1 MASSSKATGQHWW
14 LGWYALAY
22 VPDELQDDDGE
33 KLTPAM
39 TKLTE
44 DGDIIYNIF
53 QGDMN
58 GDGYQTTK
66 ASSRF
71 KSVNYDSNIK
81 KNYRYV
87 LDETGRNNLVTFVDG
102 KHGLK
107 GACVYKGVQVVPSRD
122 DNEISHKNSEI
133 PLPAP
138 LLYTGVK
145 AAGEGWSENGMN
157 IFLGSGND
165 NIENFYPIDT
175 VGNKVV
181 PRVSTD
187 FRNYE
192 GYKSGLPK
200 IEGGA
205 AEDYTHVLDDTFDG
219 VDKDGW
225 FPSVSTYTQ
234 DDETDMDK
242 PYNQYCRQYWKVLS
256 ISNFNKYCA
265 PVNASGLLYDENTG
279 CRNMAKATKYF
290 PISDYSVTSTAKTA
304 DNEYATGI
312 KLKVQLKLNGNAE
325 DGSYFKDVETGS
337 EGNVATLNP
346 SPTEDEQALFNTQ
359 QVSFRF
365 NRIGIY
371 AVPMRQ
377 YGCSGD
383 NGEMKAQFQ
392 IDTEAE
398 PVLFAVCEWDSPV
411 TLSDSG
417 EGLSEFQSDIF
428 IDLSAAVD
436 DSSVIRESAVFYNLY
451 EDDAIDWYKNQLVA
465 NASIAEALVNMQI
478 EMGYLRNQKNGKQAC
493 CPKTETIQ
501 QQKSSSSGLRNLV
514 DAKDYNSNSV
524 RNRLGQEEG
533 TSIGTIY
540 SDVEPN
546 LGAIGRPTGDGSINV
561 LARES
566 TDGTSTVYSAVIG
579 ARQDPRH
586 AVDYGDAIFD
596 DCTYMDMLVTPIV
609 DAAKSIRIGNLW
621 VRTSLYYE
629 LYSFGKPSTP
639 SSENAWDY
647 PDNADTN
654 NYGHSKTWLTDYF
667 GSGTLNTGLPSVLVK
682 RTANGVTTTDV
693 NGTISGLPTDLLSEV
708 ATSATVPALVNE
720 INRSLENY
728 ETERDYT
735 VYYYPSSTSRSYD
748 GYKCRRMTH
757 VTLPK
762 IQLYR
767 LDSAVLGEINSR
779 IESTGWRIPST
790 EDWDSIIS
798 NTAKDTEKATA
809 IRSASKWTATG
820 GTGDVYPLG
829 GFAVSR
835 GAVQPSLYTGD
846 APVIYL
852 AIADDA
858 SRVVAFDGTKFEII
872 GKTIPEIE
880 AGLSHVAIL
889 CVADATV
896 ITDGIDKYKLGDDSY
911 SLMEGSITEGNH
923 SFNAGEKS
931 VILASANYN
940 SIFGGMYNKIEDSDH
955 NAILN
960 GYHNELLGAV
970 FSCVFGSGNVLKTS
984 SAVPACRMLV
994 DGMNTIVSG
1003 GATSFIFAENS
1014 YAESLYQSSVMG
1026 DACDIRNMYCS
1037 RFIGQST
1044 SLLNRMVYSDVIA
1057 YASHHMPYMA
1067 MSRAIVTNDH
1077 RDDLPST
1084 LSYDSNSHLYYSD
1097 IIGYKLHFLEK
1108 KDVSDNTTIAFSHL
1122 TAGADV
1128 GIVNT
1133 MAGYSDIFAYEDAS
1147 DINSWFALKTLESVT
1162 IAYSDIK
1169 LCSASI
1175 TSAYIDGDVYF
1186 GQNRVNFCD
1195 ISLAQSFI
1203 QLGEANANH
1212 SVNFGIMKLSYSMIS
1227 KCDCSYIYE
1236 TGTRHFLTS
1245 ARVHYATLFGNL
1257 ISLSSNYIRNTHI
1270 YGSLTLNGSL
1280 DNHIILGGLDGTSV
1294 GNFSASSYIA
1304 DFGSYITQS
1313 YKNYPMI
1320 WSLGGI
1326 GLYMN
1331 KIVLGDKGVSS
1342 SKAPSVGDVLSVV
1355 GVEDN
1360 MATVAWKSVSGGGG
1374 GSSDYYPGDNIDI
1387 DTARKINVVNRKKL
1401 MIKAPLTEEK
1411 NETSLVVGIRDDAF
1425 ASVDALNNETKLRVT
1440 GDNQNQQ
1447 RIDQVD
1453 ADLNAEIQNRIEAV
1467 SKKQDKLTFDY
1478 TPTADSTN
1486 PVTSDGIKKAL
1497 DAKQDDISSIIP
1509 ADASSTNQVATKAYA
1524 DAIGE
1529 RLEARYLGYDTAGNP
1544 FPTHAALT
1552 NATTYYY
1559 QGQAVAPDTNDIT
1572 TVTAD
1577 EDHLNESGVACVTR
1591 YRWNGTAWAFEY
1603 VINNTGLNEAQL
1615 LAVNSGITSTK
1626 VAKYDGYEQQIT
1638 DAGNNVI
1645 LTYGQTPTRT
1655 YAELVELQKK
1665 GKLWIKD
1672 EYGTGFVCFADVSK
1686 MYSILVLDASEEVR
1700 ALRSDLTWVK
1710 STISLQK
1717 SLTFDSTPTADS
1729 TNPVT
1734 SDGIKTALDQ
1744 VDADLN
1750 AEIQNRIEA
1759 VSKKQ
1764 DSCYFFNSS
1773 TSTVEDVQAAIT
1785 DGRNIC
1791 SASGS
1796 NVVTW
1801 QGCIH
1806 GGYPT
1811 LTRLEEGWQYSW
1823 NYSDGK
1829 WVQTWKT
1836 LAKADYTKIAYPS
1849 SNTTPGDVLFAMGNF
1864 KVCGYTDNGG
1874 ALRICV
1880 VPSDGADHSI
1890 YANGG
1895 GYRCYA
1901 ETGSNLSTTFTSST
1915 PYMKLYLVD
1924 TGYWESAQS
1933 SFTAT
1938 DWKICEAEIYA
1949 ITGNNISSSSILYR
1963 VITDQTIG
1971 GTNG

>member
-22 VPDELQDDDGE
+22 VPDELQDDEGE

-39 TKLTE
+39 TKLTV

-107 GACVYKGVQVVPSRD
+107 GACVYKGVQLVPSRD

-165 NIENFYPIDT
+165 SIENFYPIDT

-205 AEDYTHVLDDTFDG
+205 AEDYAHVLDDTFDG

-325 DGSYFKDVETGS
+325 DGSYFKEVETGS

-501 QQKSSSSGLRNLV
+501 QQKSSSGLRNLV

-524 RNRLGQEEG
+524 RNRLAQEEG

-546 LGAIGRPTGDGSINV
+546 LGAIGRPTGDGILSV
-561 LARES
+561 FARES
-566 TDGTSTVYSAVIG
+566 TDGTSTVYSALIG

-586 AVDYGDAIFD
+586 AVEYGDAIFD
-596 DCTYMDMLVTPIV
+596 DCTYIDMLVNPIV
-609 DAAKSIRIGNLW
+609 DGAKSIRIGNLW

-629 LYSFGKPSTP
+629 LYSFDKPSTP
-639 SSENAWDY
+639 SSDNSWDY
-647 PDNADTN
+647 PDTADTN
-654 NYGHSKTWLTDYF
+654 NYGHGKPWLTDYF
-667 GSGTLNTGLPSVLVK
+667 GSGTLNTGLPCVLVK

-708 ATSATVPALVNE
+708 ATSATVAELVNE

-735 VYYYPSSTSRSYD
+735 VYYYQSTTSRSYD
-748 GYKCRRMTH
+748 GYKCQRRTH

-790 EDWDSIIS
+790 DDWDSIIS

-852 AIADDA
+852 AIADDD

-923 SFNAGEKS
+923 NFNAGEKS
-931 VILASANYN
+931 VILASAHYN
-940 SIFGGMYNKIEDSDH
+940 SIFGGMYNKIENSGH

-960 GYHNELLGAV
+960 GYNNELLGAV

-984 SAVPACRMLV
+984 SARPACRMLV
-994 DGMNTIVSG
+994 DGMNTIVAG

-1044 SLLNRMVYSDVIA
+1044 SRSNNMGYSDVIA

-1084 LSYDSNSHLYYSD
+1084 LSYGSDCHLYYSD
-1097 IIGYKLHFLEK
+1097 IIGDKLHFLEK
-1108 KDVSDNTTIAFSHL
+1108 KDDYDNTTIAFSHL

-1133 MAGYSDIFAYEDAS
+1133 KAVYSDIFAYKDAS
-1147 DINSWFALKTLESVT
+1147 DINSWFALKSLESVT
-1162 IAYSDIK
+1162 IASSDIK
-1169 LCSASI
+1169 LSSASI
-1175 TSAYIDGDVYF
+1175 TSAYIYDDVDNA
-1186 GQNRVNFCD
+1186 QNSVNFCD

-1280 DNHIILGGLDGTSV
+1280 DNHIILGGLDDTPV

-1360 MATVAWKSVSGGGG
+1360 MATVAWKPVSGGGG

-1387 DTARKINVVNRKKL
+1387 DSARKINVVNRKTL

-1411 NETSLVVGIRDDAF
+1411 NETSLVIGIRDDAF
-1425 ASVDALNNETKLRVT
+1425 ASVDALNNETELRVT

-1447 RIDQVD
+1447 RIDKVD

-1467 SKKQDKLTFDY
+1467 STKQDTYYTFD
-1478 TPTADSTN
+1478 
-1486 PVTSDGIKKAL
+1486 
-1497 DAKQDDISSIIP
+1497 
-1509 ADASSTNQVATKAYA
+1509 
-1524 DAIGE
+1524 
-1529 RLEARYLGYDTAGNP
+1529 
-1544 FPTHAALT
+1544 
-1552 NATTYYY
+1552 
-1559 QGQAVAPDTNDIT
+1559 
-1572 TVTAD
+1572 
-1577 EDHLNESGVACVTR
+1577 
-1591 YRWNGTAWAFEY
+1591 
-1603 VINNTGLNEAQL
+1603 
-1615 LAVNSGITSTK
+1615 
-1626 VAKYDGYEQQIT
+1626 
-1638 DAGNNVI
+1638 
-1645 LTYGQTPTRT
+1645 
-1655 YAELVELQKK
+1655 
-1665 GKLWIKD
+1665 
-1672 EYGTGFVCFADVSK
+1672 
-1686 MYSILVLDASEEVR
+1686 
-1700 ALRSDLTWVK
+1700 
-1710 STISLQK
+1710 
-1717 SLTFDSTPTADS
+1717 
-1729 TNPVT
+1729 
-1734 SDGIKTALDQ
+1734 
-1744 VDADLN
+1744 
-1750 AEIQNRIEA
+1750 
-1759 VSKKQ
+1759 
-1764 DSCYFFNSS
+1764 SS
-1773 TSTVEDVQAAIT
+1773 TSTVADVQAAIS

-1791 SASGS
+1791 SGSGS
-1796 NVVTW
+1796 SFVSW
-1801 QGCIH
+1801 QGASH

-1811 LTRLEEGWQYSW
+1811 LTRLENGYQYSW
-1823 NYSDGK
+1823 TYFDGA
-1829 WVQTWKT
+1829 WVSAWKR
-1836 LAKADYTKIAYPS
+1836 LATADYAKIAYPT
-1849 SNTTPGDVLFAMGNF
+1849 SNQSPGDALFAMGKFN
-1864 KVCGYTDNGG
+1864 VCGYTDNGG
-1874 ALRICV
+1874 ALRLCV
-1880 VPSDGADHSI
+1880 VPTDGKDHSI

-1895 GYRCYA
+1895 GYRCDA
-1901 ETGSNLSTTFTSST
+1901 EEGSIVSTSFTTSS
-1915 PYMKLYLVD
+1915 PYLRLHLVD
-1924 TGYWESAQS
+1924 TGYWDSDTS
-1933 SFTAT
+1933 TLTPT
-1938 DWKICEAEIYA
+1938 DWTVHEAEIYA
-1949 ITGNNISSSSILYR
+1949 LPGSSVANSSILYR

>member
-1 MASSSKATGQHWW
+1 MGEVSPRHIINYWCISETIDMAAKTQITSRGLELMASSSKATGQHWW

-22 VPDELQDDDGE
+22 VPDELQDDEGE

-165 NIENFYPIDT
+165 NIENFYPIDN

-325 DGSYFKDVETGS
+325 DGSYFKEVETGS

-346 SPTEDEQALFNTQ
+346 SPTEDEQALFNTR

-428 IDLSAAVD
+428 IDLSAAID

-478 EMGYLRNQKNGKQAC
+478 EMGYLRDQNNGKQAC
-493 CPKTETIQ
+493 CPKQETIQ
-501 QQKSSSSGLRNLV
+501 QQKSSSGLRNLV

-524 RNRLGQEEG
+524 RNRLAQEEG
-533 TSIGTIY
+533 TFIGTIH

-546 LGAIGRPTGDGSINV
+546 LGAIGRPSGDGFSDV
-561 LARES
+561 FARAS
-566 TDGTSTVYSAVIG
+566 TDGKSTVYSAVIG
-579 ARQDPRH
+579 ALLDNRH
-586 AVDYGDAIFD
+586 AVDYDDAIFD
-596 DCTYMDMLVTPIV
+596 DCTYIDMLASPIV
-609 DAAKSIRIGNLW
+609 DGAKSIRIGNIW

-629 LYSFGKPSTP
+629 LYSFDKPSTP

-654 NYGHSKTWLTDYF
+654 NYGHRKTTLTDYF
-667 GSGTLNTGLPSVLVK
+667 GSGTLNTELPCVLVK
-682 RTANGVTTTDV
+682 RTANGVTTTTV
-693 NGTISGLPTDLLSEV
+693 NGTINGLPADLLSEV
-708 ATSATVPALVNE
+708 ATSATVAELVNE
-720 INRSLENY
+720 INRSLEHY

-735 VYYYPSSTSRSYD
+735 VYYYQGSTSRSYD
-748 GYKCRRMTH
+748 GYKCTRTTR

-798 NTAKDTEKATA
+798 NTAKDAEKATA
-809 IRSASKWTATG
+809 IRSASKWTTTG

-829 GFAVSR
+829 GFAVS
-835 GAVQPSLYTGD
+835 GGTDQPYLYTGD
-846 APVIYL
+846 SPVIYL
-852 AIADDA
+852 AIADDD
-858 SRVVAFDGTKFEII
+858 SSVVAFDGTKFEII
-872 GKTIPEIE
+872 GKTIPERDT
-880 AGLSHVAIL
+880 ALSHVAIL
-889 CVADATV
+889 CVADANV
-896 ITDGIDKYKLGDDSY
+896 ISDGIDKYKLGDDSY

-923 SFNAGEKS
+923 NFNAGEKS

-940 SIFGGMYNKIEDSDH
+940 SIFGGMYNKIKDSGH
-955 NAILN
+955 NAIWN
-960 GYHNELLGAV
+960 GYHNELLGSV
-970 FSCVFGSGNVLKTS
+970 FSCVFGSDNVLKTS
-984 SAVPACRMLV
+984 SAFPACRMLV
-994 DGMNTIVSG
+994 DGMNTIVAG

-1026 DACDIRNMYCS
+1026 DACDLSNMYCS

-1044 SLLNRMVYSDVIA
+1044 SSRSNRMEYSDVIA
-1057 YASHHMPYMA
+1057 YASHHMPYMS

-1084 LSYDSNSHLYYSD
+1084 LSYGSNLHLSYSD
-1097 IIGYKLHFLEK
+1097 IIGNRLHFLKK
-1108 KDVSDNTTIAFSHL
+1108 KDSADDATIIFYSHL
-1122 TAGADV
+1122 TAGDNV

-1133 MAGYSDIFAYEDAS
+1133 MAGYSDIFAYGDAS
-1147 DINSWFALKTLESVT
+1147 DTHSWFALKTLESVN

-1169 LCSASI
+1169 LCSAGI
-1175 TSAYIDGDVYF
+1175 TSAYIDGDVD
-1186 GQNRVNFCD
+1186 NRWENSVNFCD

-1203 QLGEANANH
+1203 QLGEENANH

-1227 KCDCSYIYE
+1227 KCECSYIYE
-1236 TGTRHFLTS
+1236 TGSRHFLTS
-1245 ARVHYATLFGNL
+1245 ARLHYATLFGNL
-1257 ISLSSNYIRNTHI
+1257 ISLSSSYIRNTHI
-1270 YGSLTLNGSL
+1270 YGSLTLNGSI

-1304 DFGSYITQS
+1304 DFGSYITQNN
-1313 YKNYPMI
+1313 KNYPMI
-1320 WSLGGI
+1320 WSLGGL

-1360 MATVAWKSVSGGGG
+1360 LATVAWKSVPTGGGG
-1374 GSSDYYPGDNIDI
+1374 GSG
-1387 DTARKINVVNRKKL
+1387 
-1401 MIKAPLTEEK
+1401 
-1411 NETSLVVGIRDDAF
+1411 DDAF
-1425 ASVDALNNETKLRVT
+1425 ASVELLNAETEARTQGDAQLL
-1440 GDNQNQQ
+1440 Q
-1447 RIDQVD
+1447 RIDKVD
-1453 ADLNAEIQNRIEAV
+1453 ADLNSEIQNRIEAV
-1467 SKKQDKLTFDY
+1467 STKQGGAYLFD
-1478 TPTADSTN
+1478 SN
-1486 PVTSDGIKKAL
+1486 
-1497 DAKQDDISSIIP
+1497 
-1509 ADASSTNQVATKAYA
+1509 
-1524 DAIGE
+1524 
-1529 RLEARYLGYDTAGNP
+1529 
-1544 FPTHAALT
+1544 
-1552 NATTYYY
+1552 
-1559 QGQAVAPDTNDIT
+1559 
-1572 TVTAD
+1572 
-1577 EDHLNESGVACVTR
+1577 
-1591 YRWNGTAWAFEY
+1591 
-1603 VINNTGLNEAQL
+1603 
-1615 LAVNSGITSTK
+1615 TSTLDE
-1626 VAKYDGYEQQIT
+1626 VNA
-1638 DAGNNVI
+1638 VI
-1645 LTYGQTPTRT
+1645 
-1655 YAELVELQKK
+1655 
-1665 GKLWIKD
+1665 D
-1672 EYGTGFVCFADVSK
+1672 TGMDI
-1686 MYSILVLDASEEVR
+1686 Y
-1700 ALRSDLTWVK
+1700 
-1710 STISLQK
+1710 
-1717 SLTFDSTPTADS
+1717 
-1729 TNPVT
+1729 
-1734 SDGIKTALDQ
+1734 
-1744 VDADLN
+1744 
-1750 AEIQNRIEA
+1750 
-1759 VSKKQ
+1759 
-1764 DSCYFFNSS
+1764 
-1773 TSTVEDVQAAIT
+1773 
-1785 DGRNIC
+1785 

-1796 NVVTW
+1796 NVVQW
-1801 QGCIH
+1801 QGSIH

-1811 LTRLEEGWQYSW
+1811 LTRLEDGWQYSW
-1823 NYSDGK
+1823 HYFDSKWEYSTKKLDVGTNSMTFNPGVSDPTVVTGPFTATKNLRNTMLLDADGGIIGYLIQSLGENGNVLRSSGSSVYWGDAPK
-1829 WVQTWKT
+1829 EIP
-1836 LAKADYTKIAYPS
+1836 DYTKISYPI
-1849 SNTTPGDVLFAMGNF
+1849 SNQSPGDELFTMGNF

-1874 ALRICV
+1874 ALRLSI
-1880 VPSDGADHSI
+1880 VPTDGADHSVST
-1890 YANGG
+1890 NGTKATCG
-1895 GYRCYA
+1895 TDGLVVA
-1901 ETGSNLSTTFTSST
+1901 TSFSNSS
-1915 PYMKLYLVD
+1915 PYMRLYIVD
-1924 TGYWESAQS
+1924 NG
-1933 SFTAT
+1933 SF
-1938 DWKICEAEIYA
+1938 DICEAEIYA
-1949 ITGNNISSSSILYR
+1949 ITGASIATSSILYR

-1971 GTNG
+1971 GSNG